1 MTEQTLF
8 IAWQDQGTSRSWFPI
23 GRLDA
28 DPNVFRYR
36 FRYVRGARKAERE
49 AGFPPL
55 EDFPSF
61 EDDYRAGELFP
72 LFKNR
77 VMSRGRPDFND
88 HLRQLGLVESADPI
102 EILSVGGGTRAT
114 DSFEVFP
121 KLERQSDGSL
131 LCKFFLHGWRHLGD
145 TNQQRLDALKP
156 GDRLHVALQLTNP
169 VEPLAVQLQTF
180 DYVMIGWAPRYLVP
194 DLVPNLARTV
204 ADTRGAYSAHVV
216 RLNPVPAPSRQRLL
230 VELRGPWPHH
240 EPMTT
245 AEFEPLVA

>member
-23 GRLDA
+23 GRLDV
-28 DPNVFRYR
+28 DPTPVRYR
-36 FRYVRGARKAERE
+36 FRYVRGARKAEQE

-61 EDDYRAGELFP
+61 ERDYRAGELFP

-77 VMSRGRPDFND
+77 VMSPGRPDFVD
-88 HLRQLGLVESADPI
+88 YLRQMDLSEPADPI

-121 KLERQSDGSL
+121 RLEQHSDGSFR
-131 LCKFFLHGWRHLGD
+131 CRFFLHGWRYLDESNQRRLKSLEPGD
-145 TNQQRLDALKP
+145 T
-156 GDRLHVALQLTNP
+156 LHIALQLTNP
-169 VEPLAVQLQTF
+169 AESLAVQLQTA

-194 DLVPNLARTV
+194 DLAQTI
-204 ADTRGAYSAHVV
+204 AETRGAYSAHVV
-216 RLNPVPAPSRQRLL
+216 RLNPMPAPSRQRLL
-230 VELRGPWPHH
+230 VELSGPWPRHD
-240 EPMTT
+240 PMTT